1 MRAELWAVMTAVC
14 WAGGS
19 YFEKRGMRLGGF
31 APIMGTTI
39 RTATSVL
46 VLLIVSRPY
55 WPQVKAS
62 GLGPLLMVV
71 LGGGVVAGTMGIAF
85 FYNAISAGN
94 LSVVLPIA
102 FCLTPVLGVVIGLLF
117 LGERLAPLQ
126 GIGILLTVAG
136 ATMAVYYKA
145 S

>member
-1 MRAELWAVMTAVC
+1 MTYQVLDGC
-14 WAGGS
+14 RS
-19 YFEKRGMRLGGF
+19 ILNFER
-31 APIMGTTI
+31 GTTSWPLDSYTS
-39 RTATSVL
+39 RGGYETARSVL
-46 VLLIVSRPY
+46 KGGKYTPQALLE
-55 WPQVKAS
+55 QVKAS